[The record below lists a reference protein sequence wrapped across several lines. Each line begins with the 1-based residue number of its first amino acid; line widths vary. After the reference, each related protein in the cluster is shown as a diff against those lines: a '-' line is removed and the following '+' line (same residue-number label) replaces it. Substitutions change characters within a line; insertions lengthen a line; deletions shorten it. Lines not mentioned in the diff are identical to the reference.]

1 MTFLVKLAPGD
12 FDRLRGHLEDI
23 RIGDREAFP
32 VWMADVLRAC
42 QLAAKGPLT
51 PCALCKAGVPVNGA
65 IDGRPTHV
73 ILVAGDPRTPQHF
86 YIACEVTS

>member
-1 MTFLVKLAPGD
+1 MTFLIKLAPGD
-12 FDRLRGHLEDI
+12 FDQLRSHLKDDY
-23 RIGDREAFP
+23 RAGGDHT
-32 VWMADVLRAC
+32 WMLRVLRSC
-42 QLAAKGPLT
+42 EDAAKSPLT